1 MTVPGPSGRS
11 LSVSVTEMFG
21 QDLLSLLLTP
31 FCEAR
36 SWKLGI
42 FPSLFCPMPL
52 HRALRSKGR
61 SGPRTPGPSARL
73 LQRRICRTGSALPE
87 SRRFAAS
94 QVALAARGACGQ
106 REGTALSLVGVV
118 SESSSVTKKR
128 VACLVLPRRF

>member
-52 HRALRSKGR
+52 HRALWSKGR

-73 LQRRICRTGSALPE
+73 LQRRICRTGSALPDPG
-87 SRRFAAS
+87 AS
-94 QVALAARGACGQ
+94 LPARWHWQ
-106 REGTALSLVGVV
+106 REEPVGNV
-118 SESSSVTKKR
+118 R
-128 VACLVLPRRF
+128 AQP